1 MGYGGFERRFRK
13 IKIKNK
19 GVCDMNQT
27 KRNYWVLQ
35 GGHEFIA
42 EMRNNTLSYW
52 TIINHARSMK
62 VGDKVI
68 LWLTGSDGGC
78 CGLAE
83 ITEEPIEKEGQA
95 NNNRRTRYKVGI
107 KVTHNLYRNRIKRA
121 EVELYKEFN
130 NLNVGTQGASFSAT
144 EEEYNKMKEIVERKT
159 IKRV

>member
-1 MGYGGFERRFRK
+1 
-13 IKIKNK
+13 
-19 GVCDMNQT
+19 MNQT

-144 EEEYNKMKEIVERKT
+144 EEEYNKMKELVERKT